1 VVLTTLGEKVGR
13 TKEENSLKILMD
25 PIQQKMADI
34 PVQLLNSK
42 AYIDNM
48 SKQEELKEN

>member
-13 TKEENSLKILMD
+13 TKEEILMD